1 MVQDFDVVVIGAGI
15 IGIAS
20 AYHLQ
25 TSNPGKRILV
35 VERLGDVGQANT
47 GRSNAM
53 FRNTFTSA
61 DNQTLA
67 NSSIDFYLHVQN
79 DLRIDVGMDSIGY
92 MWLMSDGQLSAA
104 ERHISRMASNGV
116 QVKRYSEDELRRS
129 IPGLETRQRS
139 DDARLMSLLDIS
151 EGLFGPKC
159 GRLAPEKLTGFYRDA
174 FVQTGGKIMF
184 NQSAKRLLVEPRERI
199 GIDGEPFVW
208 QQSRVAGI
216 ELADGR
222 EIRAGTTVVASGA
235 WNNKLTDP
243 MGTDGH
249 AKAKKRQLFA
259 VPAGG
264 SPGLGELLFASG
276 FNPSGTLPFVILPK
290 SGLFIKPVKE
300 SNEFWIGCEDEVNRP
315 YISYPDDDL
324 DKFLA
329 EPAYYENNIHQILRE
344 YLPQFGA
351 IRPGRMWAGL
361 YSYNTLDNM
370 PYVFSEEGLIVV
382 GGDSGSGV
390 MKGDSLGR
398 VVDSV
403 YRDGRDAETS
413 LYGNVPYRASKLSFT
428 HRDVEREDWVL

>member
-1 MVQDFDVVVIGAGI
+1 MQDFDILVVGAGI
-15 IGIAS
+15 VGIAS

-25 TSNPGKRILV
+25 RNSPGKKVLV

-53 FRNTFTSA
+53 FRNTFTSV

-67 NSSIDFYLHVQN
+67 SSAIDFYMHVQN
-79 DLRIDVGMDSIGY
+79 DLGIDVGMDSIGY
-92 MWLMSDGQLSAA
+92 MWLMSEAQLSAA
-104 ERHISRMASNGV
+104 EGHIRRMVANGV
-116 QVKRYSEDELRRS
+116 EVKRYSEEELRRA

-139 DDARLMSLLDIS
+139 DDSRLMSLPDVAH
-151 EGLFGPKC
+151 GLFGPKC

-174 FVQTGGKIMF
+174 FVEAGGKILF
-184 NQSAKRLLVEPRERI
+184 NQSARKLLVEPRDRI

-208 QQSRVAGI
+208 QRSRVAGV
-216 ELADGR
+216 ELADGK
-222 EIRAGTTVVASGA
+222 EVRAGTTVVAAGA

-264 SPGLGELLFASG
+264 VPLLGDLLFAKG

-315 YISYPDDDL
+315 YMSYPDDDL
-324 DKFLA
+324 EKFLA
-329 EPAYYENNIHQILRE
+329 EPAYYENDIHQILKE
-344 YLPQFGA
+344 YLPQFAGV
-351 IRPGRMWAGL
+351 RPSRMWAGL

-370 PYVFSEEGLIVV
+370 PYVFPEEGLIVV

-398 VVDSV
+398 LVDAV
-403 YRDGRDAETS
+403 YRDGWDAEAS
-413 LYGNVPYRASKLSFT
+413 LYGDVPYRASKLSFA